1 MTAAPPPIMIE
12 ARRALLDALDALD
25 EHRQSLIL
33 VGAQAVYLRTS
44 EVDLPFSA
52 SFTTDADFAVDPS
65 TLSDKPPIGESMRHA
80 GFALIL
86 PDRPGIWGRNV
97 TIGGIDETIPVDL
110 LVPEAVA
117 GPGRR
122 AARLPGHAKHVAGRA
137 VGLEAALFDRSPM
150 QISSL
155 DPTDVRTGHVDV
167 AGATALLVAKLHK
180 IGERAAAADV
190 RPDRLLVKDGADVF
204 RLMLHL
210 DPVRAAERL
219 TSLLGEPVA
228 FTATDRA
235 TDYLGSLFRTPL
247 SVGTRL
253 AVAGLDG
260 VVARDRVETVCI
272 AFTGGVLTELD

>member
-1 MTAAPPPIMIE
+1 MTAAPPPIMME
-12 ARRALLDALDALD
+12 ARRALLDALDALA

-65 TLSDKPPIGESMRHA
+65 TLADRPSIGEAMRHA

-86 PDRPGIWGRNV
+86 PDRPGIWGRSAM
-97 TIGGIDETIPVDL
+97 IGGIDEMIPVDL

-155 DPTDVRTGHVDV
+155 DPADARTGHVDV

-180 IGERAAAADV
+180 IGER
-190 RPDRLLVKDGADVF
+190 PL
-204 RLMLHL
+204 
-210 DPVRAAERL
+210 PL
-219 TSLLGEPVA
+219 TSAP
-228 FTATDRA
+228 TAC
-235 TDYLGSLFRTPL
+235 LSRT
-247 SVGTRL
+247 GQT
-253 AVAGLDG
+253 
-260 VVARDRVETVCI
+260 CI
-272 AFTGGVLTELD
+272 G